1 LSRINESCDQIEQD
15 RFPGATGTKNDKE
28 LTTFDA
34 DADIFQP
41 ESLSMSFFFL
51 VSVSSRSSL
60 NMVRMIKSAM
70 NIAFIVEELCLF
82 RISKMSQKAI
92 V

>member
-1 LSRINESCDQIEQD
+1 ML
-15 RFPGATGTKNDKE
+15 A
-28 LTTFDA
+28 
-34 DADIFQP
+34 